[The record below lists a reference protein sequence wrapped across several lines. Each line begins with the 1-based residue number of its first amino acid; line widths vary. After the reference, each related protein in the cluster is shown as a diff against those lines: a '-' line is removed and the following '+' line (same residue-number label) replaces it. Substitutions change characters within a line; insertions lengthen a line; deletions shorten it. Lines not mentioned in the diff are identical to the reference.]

1 MVWKENKSRHRG
13 VRNVTITIRV
23 VLALV
28 VGLGVAQLFRSVK
41 NYNQRKDW
49 TDILGI
55 VAALL
60 MVVGGLGLFIAMF
73 GGGSGT

>member
-1 MVWKENKSRHRG
+1 M
-13 VRNVTITIRV
+13 TITIRV

-49 TDILGI
+49 TDI
-55 VAALL
+55 
-60 MVVGGLGLFIAMF
+60 F
-73 GGGSGT
+73 GRPRAVHCHVRRRLRDLRDEDFTSM

>member
-1 MVWKENKSRHRG
+1 M
-13 VRNVTITIRV
+13 TIRV
-23 VLALV
+23 VLAL
-28 VGLGVAQLFRSVK
+28 VK

-73 GGGSGT
+73 GAGSGT